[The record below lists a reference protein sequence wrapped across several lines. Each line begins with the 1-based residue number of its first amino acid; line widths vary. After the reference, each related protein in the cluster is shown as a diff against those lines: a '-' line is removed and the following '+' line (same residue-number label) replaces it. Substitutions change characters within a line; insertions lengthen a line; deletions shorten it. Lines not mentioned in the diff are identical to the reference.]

1 MTTGSDKRICVI
13 CAWRENC
20 MKRYRVKTNA
30 LFDVNCPD
38 YTRDI
43 KLRDKDV
50 DQLVED
56 QVERWQ
62 KEKKEQPGHI
72 ITLSSEAGAGGGLDA
87 RIVVTELKM
96 NIIGSDLIHQGCRK
110 RPYERQG
117 YQIA

>member
-1 MTTGSDKRICVI
+1 
-13 CAWRENC
+13 

-56 QVERWQ
+56 QVARWQ
-62 KEKKEQPGHI
+62 KEKKEKPGHDHHA
-72 ITLSSEAGAGGGLDA
+72 LQRSWSG
-87 RIVVTELKM
+87 RR
-96 NIIGSDLIHQGCRK
+96 IGSSHPGH
-110 RPYERQG
+110 
-117 YQIA
+117 